1 MKEKKEQEAEVN
13 ESRQKSQ
20 LAAGTA
26 ENRNTSSRKVAAN
39 RRNALKST
47 GPRTTNGKRRV
58 ARNAVRHGFFSKWL
72 LVQHQDGKESQSEYD
87 DFYADIRKHY
97 QPVGWLEALWAEKIA
112 VWSWR
117 LRRLIRCESGQIAR
131 ALAEHSYELEQS
143 KADGLAEPESVLS
156 SSPEID
162 AMTDHLFLPEKE
174 ELDKLLRYEAMINRQ
189 LNHAIAELE
198 RVQARRKEGLTA
210 ANT

>member
-1 MKEKKEQEAEVN
+1 MKERNEQEAEVN
-13 ESRQKSQ
+13 ESHQKSQ

-26 ENRNTSSRKVAAN
+26 ENSNTSSRKVEAN

-97 QPVGWLEALWAEKIA
+97 QPVGWLEVLWAEKIA

-131 ALAEHSYELEQS
+131 ALAEHSYELGQS

-198 RVQARRKEGLTA
+198 RVQARRKG
-210 ANT
+210 

>member
-1 MKEKKEQEAEVN
+1 MKERNEQEAEVN
-13 ESRQKSQ
+13 ESHQKSQ
-20 LAAGTA
+20 LAAAA

-97 QPVGWLEALWAEKIA
+97 QPVGWLEVLWAEKIA
-112 VWSWR
+112 VSQR
-117 LRRLIRCESGQIAR
+117 ERVAGFFFAPKAILRRNNAR
-131 ALAEHSYELEQS
+131 
-143 KADGLAEPESVLS
+143 KAS
-156 SSPEID
+156 SI
-162 AMTDHLFLPEKE
+162 
-174 ELDKLLRYEAMINRQ
+174 
-189 LNHAIAELE
+189 
-198 RVQARRKEGLTA
+198 
-210 ANT
+210 